1 MQLVRHIL
9 WPPHP
14 LLPAHTVKEVVI
26 EETNDDK
33 ENKEAPNT
41 SQLFSFL
48 NFELNGGWFLSAVD
62 PDPSTFSHPTSLPI
76 FEEAWGGGV

>member
-26 EETNDDK
+26 EETNDDD

-48 NFELNGGWFLSAVD
+48 NFELKLWLISQGCGSG
-62 PDPSTFSHPTSLPI
+62 STT
-76 FEEAWGGGV
+76 